1 MARDGRSRAPASCS
15 AADQSVPVSFL
26 TAEQE
31 RRYGRYA
38 GEPSTDQLARH
49 FHLDDA
55 DRELATAKRWD
66 HMRLGFAVQLGTVRF
81 LGTFLDDP
89 VDVPAGVAGEL
100 ARQLGIT
107 DLGCLALYRE
117 GRARWQH
124 AREIRAGF
132 GYREFTDPF
141 VHFRLTRWLYA
152 LCWTGTDRPSVLFD
166 RATVWLVTEKVL
178 LPGASALERLVARI
192 RARAAR
198 RLWRTLAR
206 DVTREQRTKL
216 DALLIAGEGGR
227 PSPLDRL
234 RDGPYLRSGA
244 ELSRAVG
251 RLDEV
256 RMLTLGLP
264 TIDHVPPGR
273 VTALARFA
281 TVAKAQAVAR
291 MPLERRT
298 ATLLAFVRTLEA
310 TAQDDVLDLF
320 DIVVTALFTDAAKI
334 GKKARLRTLRDLD
347 AAALQLRQAGGV
359 LMDAAVED
367 GAVRGAAFA
376 IVPREMLAAALEQID
391 AIVRPPGDL
400 YFIELRAQ
408 TGKLRFLPAMLRSV
422 SLGAT
427 PAGQPTLDAV
437 RHLRSTDGRG
447 PAPSAPLGFVPSG
460 WKRQVKAADG
470 GVDSV
475 GYRLCL
481 LDAMR
486 AGIRRRDLFASPSLR
501 FADPRIGLLAGSAW
515 EAARPSICRTLGLST
530 DGPAEVARLADRLDA
545 AYQDTAVNLHK
556 NSAVQV
562 DGGELVLSALDK
574 LEEPPSLIALKAAV
588 AARMPLVDLPE
599 LLLEMHAR
607 TGFADGFTHASEGG
621 ARAGGVATSLC
632 AVLLAEA
639 CNTGFEPLIRR
650 DNAALRRSRLSWV
663 RQNYIRAETLTRT
676 NAILVA
682 AQNRIPLARAWGGG
696 DVASADGL
704 RFVVPVRTIHSGPNP
719 RYYGQERG
727 VTFYNLV
734 SDQFT
739 GLNGITVPGTL
750 RDSLTLLSV
759 VLEQQTE
766 LQPTEIMS
774 DTGAYTDTIFGIF
787 HLLGYQ
793 FSPRLADIGGTR
805 FWRVDGKA
813 DYGALDEL
821 ASQRINVKLIVQH
834 WEDLLRLAGS
844 LKLGT
849 VQAAGLIRTLQTKDR
864 PTKLARALEELGR
877 LIKTLYLLRF
887 IDDEAYR
894 RRILVQL
901 NRGEGRHQLARVVF
915 HGKRGEL
922 RQRYREGQE
931 DQLGSL
937 GLVVNVIVL
946 WNTIYMDAALNQLS
960 AEGFDVRP
968 EDVARLSPL
977 GFDHI
982 NMLGRYAFILPDQIA
997 RGELRPLRDP
1007 RNIEDFG

>member
-1 MARDGRSRAPASCS
+1 M
-15 AADQSVPVSFL
+15 PVSFL
-26 TAEQE
+26 TAAQQ
-31 RRYGRYA
+31 RQYGRYV
-38 GEPSTDQLARH
+38 GEPTPDQLARH

-55 DRELATAKRWD
+55 DRELATSKRWD
-66 HMRLGFAVQLGTVRF
+66 HMQLGFAVQLGTVRF

-89 VDVPAGVAGEL
+89 AAVPASVAAEL
-100 ARQLGIT
+100 ARQLAIA
-107 DLGCLALYRE
+107 DPGCLTRYQASRV
-117 GRARWQH
+117 RWLH
-124 AREIRAGF
+124 AAEIRRRH

-141 VHFRLTRWLYA
+141 AHFRLARWLYA

-166 RATVWLVTEKVL
+166 RATAWLVTEKVL

-206 DVTREQRTKL
+206 DVTREQRAQL
-216 DALLIAGEGGR
+216 DALLLAGEDGR

-244 ELSRAVG
+244 ELSRAVA

-256 RMLTLGLP
+256 RRLTLGLP
-264 TIDHVPPGR
+264 GTAHVPPGR
-273 VTALARFA
+273 VAALARFA

-291 MPLERRT
+291 LPKERRA
-298 ATLLAFVRTLEA
+298 ATLLAFVRMLEA
-310 TAQDDVLDLF
+310 SAQDDVLDLF
-320 DIVVTALFTDAAKI
+320 DIVVTTLFAEAAKV
-334 GKKARLRTLRDLD
+334 GKRTRLRTIRDLD
-347 AAALQLRQAGGV
+347 AAALQLRRAGSV
-359 LMDAAVED
+359 LMDDTVKD
-367 GAVRGAAFA
+367 RAVREAAFA
-376 IVPREMLAAALEQID
+376 VVPRAAFAAALEQID

-400 YFIELRAQ
+400 YFTELRAQ
-408 TGKLRFLPAMLRSV
+408 QGKLRFLPALLRSV
-422 SLGAT
+422 YLDAT
-427 PAGQPTLDAV
+427 LAGRPILDAV
-437 RHLRSTDGRG
+437 RHLRDTDGRG
-447 PAPSAPLGFVPSG
+447 PAPSAPLGFVPNG
-460 WKRQVKAADG
+460 WKRQVKAWDG
-470 GVDSV
+470 GVDSL

-481 LDAMR
+481 LDSMR
-486 AGIRRRDLFASPSLR
+486 IGIRRRDLFANPSFR
-501 FADPRIGLLAGSAW
+501 YADPRLGLLAGPAW
-515 EAARPSICRTLGLST
+515 ESARPAICRTLGLSA
-530 DGPAEVARLADRLDA
+530 DAPSEVARLAGRLDA
-545 AYQDTAVNLHK
+545 AYRDTAANLPA
-556 NSAVQV
+556 NVSVQV
-562 DGGELVLSALDK
+562 DGGDLVLSALDK
-574 LEEPPSLIALKAAV
+574 LEEPASLVALKAAV
-588 AARMPLVDLPE
+588 AARLPRVDLPE
-599 LLLEMHAR
+599 LLLEMHTR
-607 TGFADGFTHASEGG
+607 TGFASGFTHASEGS
-621 ARAGGVATSLC
+621 ARAGDMATSIC

-650 DNAALRRSRLSWV
+650 DTPALGRSRLGWV
-663 RQNYIRAETLTRT
+663 RQNYIRAGTLTRA
-676 NAILVA
+676 NAALVA
-682 AQNRIPLARAWGGG
+682 AQNRIPLAHAWGGG

-750 RDSLTLLSV
+750 RDSLTLLSL
-759 VLEQQTE
+759 VLEQQTD

-787 HLLGYQ
+787 HLLGFQ
-793 FSPRLADIGGTR
+793 FSPRLADIGGAR

-813 DYGALDEL
+813 DYGALDGL
-821 ASQRINVKLIVQH
+821 AAQRVNVALIIQH

-864 PTKLARALEELGR
+864 PTRLARALEELGR

-887 IDDEAYR
+887 INDAAYR

-901 NRGEGRHQLARVVF
+901 NRGEGRHQLARIVF

-931 DQLGSL
+931 DQLGAL
-937 GLVVNVIVL
+937 GLVVNVVVL
-946 WNTIYMDAALNQLS
+946 WNTIYMDAALDQLR

-982 NMLGRYAFILPDQIA
+982 NMLGRYAFILPDGVA

-1007 RNIEDFG
+1007 QNTDDDP

>member
-1 MARDGRSRAPASCS
+1 MPACVVG
-15 AADQSVPVSFL
+15 D
-26 TAEQE
+26 
-31 RRYGRYA
+31 
-38 GEPSTDQLARH
+38 
-49 FHLDDA
+49 
-55 DRELATAKRWD
+55 
-66 HMRLGFAVQLGTVRF
+66 
-81 LGTFLDDP
+81 
-89 VDVPAGVAGEL
+89 L
-100 ARQLGIT
+100 ARQLGIA
-107 DLGCLALYRE
+107 DPGCLDRYPTAR
-117 GRARWQH
+117 GRWLHTA
-124 AREIRAGF
+124 EIRERH
-132 GYREFTDPF
+132 GYREFTDPAAR
-141 VHFRLTRWLYA
+141 FRLARWLYA

-166 RATVWLVTEKVL
+166 RATAWLVANKVL
-178 LPGASALERLVARI
+178 LPGASALERLVARV

-198 RLWRTLAR
+198 RLWRALACG
-206 DVTREQRTKL
+206 VTREQRDQLDKL
-216 DALLIAGEGGR
+216 LVADERGR

-244 ELSRAVG
+244 ELSRTVA

-256 RMLTLGLP
+256 RLLALDLP
-264 TIDHVPPGR
+264 GTAHVPPGR
-273 VTALARFA
+273 VAALARFA

-291 MPLERRT
+291 LPKERRT

-310 TAQDDVLDLF
+310 SAQDDVLDLF
-320 DIVVTALFTDAAKI
+320 DVVVTKLFADATAA
-334 GKKARLRTLRDLD
+334 GKRARLRTIRDLD
-347 AAALQLRQAGGV
+347 AAALQLRRAGGV
-359 LMDAAVED
+359 LMDDAVED
-367 GAVRGAAFA
+367 EAVRQAAFA
-376 IVPREMLAAALEQID
+376 IVPREAFAAALGKID
-391 AIVRPPGDL
+391 ALVRPPGDL
-400 YFIELRAQ
+400 YFTELRAQ
-408 TGKLRFLPAMLRSV
+408 PGKLRFLPALLRSV
-422 SLGAT
+422 AFGAA
-427 PAGQPTLDAV
+427 PAGQPVLDAV
-437 RHLRSTDGRG
+437 HHLKITEGRG
-447 PAPSAPLGFVPSG
+447 STASAPLGFVPAG
-460 WKRQVKAADG
+460 WKRQVRAADG
-470 GVDSV
+470 GVDRL

-481 LDAMR
+481 LEVMR
-486 AGIRRRDLFASPSLR
+486 TAIRRRDLFAAPSIR
-501 FADPRIGLLAGSAW
+501 YADPRLGLLTGPAW
-515 EAARPSICRTLGLST
+515 EAARPAICRTLGLST
-530 DGPAEVARLADRLDA
+530 DAGVEAAHLGERLDTAYRATA
-545 AYQDTAVNLHK
+545 ANLPE
-556 NSAVQV
+556 NASVQV
-562 DGGELVLSALDK
+562 DGGELILSALDK

-588 AARMPLVDLPE
+588 AARMPRVDLPE
-599 LLLEMHAR
+599 LLLEMYAR

-621 ARAGGVATSLC
+621 ARAGDVATSLC

-650 DNAALRRSRLSWV
+650 DTSALRRSRLSWV
-663 RQNYIRAETLTRT
+663 RQNYVRAETLTRA
-676 NAILVA
+676 NAALVA
-682 AQNRIPLARAWGGG
+682 AQNRIPLAHAWGGG

-719 RYYGQERG
+719 KYYGQERG

-739 GLNGITVPGTL
+739 GLNGIAVPGTL
-750 RDSLTLLSV
+750 RDGLVLLSV

-805 FWRVDGKA
+805 FWRADPKI
-813 DYGALDEL
+813 DYGALDKL
-821 ASQRINVKLIVQH
+821 AAQRINMKLIAQH

-877 LIKTLYLLRF
+877 LVKTLYLLRF
-887 IDDEAYR
+887 IDDESYR
-894 RRILVQL
+894 RRILIQL

-931 DQLGSL
+931 DQLGAL

-946 WNTIYMDAALNQLS
+946 WNTLYMDAALHQLR
-960 AEGFDVRP
+960 AEGYDVRD

-977 GFDHI
+977 GYEHI
-982 NMLGRYAFILPDQIA
+982 NMLGRYAFILPDTVA

-1007 RNIEDFG
+1007 AAHDDEG

>member
-1 MARDGRSRAPASCS
+1 M
-15 AADQSVPVSFL
+15 PVSFL

-38 GEPSTDQLARH
+38 GEPTPDQLARH

-55 DRELATAKRWD
+55 DRELAASKRWD

-89 VDVPAGVAGEL
+89 AAVPAGVAADL
-100 ARQLGIT
+100 ARQLAIA
-107 DLGCLALYRE
+107 DPGCLAQYDA
-117 GRARWQH
+117 GRVRWLH
-124 AREIRAGF
+124 AAEIRQRH
-132 GYREFTDPF
+132 GYREFTDPLMR
-141 VHFRLTRWLYA
+141 FRLARWLYA

-166 RATVWLVTEKVL
+166 RATAWLVTEKVL
-178 LPGASALERLVARI
+178 LPGATALERLVSRI

-206 DVTREQRTKL
+206 NVTREQRAQL
-216 DALLIAGEGGR
+216 DALLLAGEGGR

-244 ELSRAVG
+244 ELSRAVA

-256 RMLTLGLP
+256 RALALGLP
-264 TIDHVPPGR
+264 GTLHVPPGR
-273 VTALARFA
+273 VAALARFA

-291 MPLERRT
+291 LPKERRA

-310 TAQDDVLDLF
+310 SAQDDVLDLF
-320 DIVVTALFTDAAKI
+320 DIVVTALFADAAKV
-334 GKKARLRTLRDLD
+334 GKRARLRTIRDLD
-347 AAALQLRQAGGV
+347 AAALQLRQAGAV
-359 LMDAAVED
+359 LMDDTVEDAAV
-367 GAVRGAAFA
+367 RKTAFA
-376 IVPREMLAAALEQID
+376 IVSRDAYAAALEQID

-400 YFIELRAQ
+400 YFTELRAQ
-408 TGKLRFLPAMLRSV
+408 AGKLRFLPALLRSV
-422 SLGAT
+422 SFGAT
-427 PAGQPTLDAV
+427 PAGQRTLDAV
-437 RHLRSTDGRG
+437 RHLRGTDGRG
-447 PAPSAPLGFVPSG
+447 PAPSAPLGFVPNG
-460 WKRQVKAADG
+460 WRRQVKARDG
-470 GVDSV
+470 SVDSV

-486 AGIRRRDLFASPSLR
+486 FGIRRRDLFVSPSLR
-501 FADPRIGLLAGSAW
+501 YADPRLGLLAGPAW
-515 EAARPSICRTLGLST
+515 EAARPAICRTLGLST
-530 DGPAEVARLADRLDA
+530 DAPAEVARLAKRLDA
-545 AYQDTAVNLHK
+545 AYRDTAANLPG
-556 NSAVQV
+556 NASVQM
-562 DGGELVLSALDK
+562 DGGDLVLSALDK
-574 LEEPPSLIALKAAV
+574 LEEPASLIALKAAV
-588 AARMPLVDLPE
+588 AARLPRVDLPE

-621 ARAGGVATSLC
+621 ARAGGVTTSIC

-639 CNTGFEPLIRR
+639 CNTGFEPLIRG
-650 DNAALRRSRLSWV
+650 DTPALGRSRLSWV
-663 RQNYIRAETLTRT
+663 RQNYVRAETLTRA
-676 NAILVA
+676 NAALVA
-682 AQNRIPLARAWGGG
+682 AQNRISLARAWGGG

-719 RYYGQERG
+719 RYFGQERG

-750 RDSLTLLSV
+750 RDSLTLLSL

-766 LQPTEIMS
+766 LQPVEIMS

-787 HLLGYQ
+787 HLLGFQ

-805 FWRVDGKA
+805 FWRVDGRA
-813 DYGALDEL
+813 DYGALDGL
-821 ASQRINVKLIVQH
+821 AAQRVNTALIIQH

-901 NRGEGRHQLARVVF
+901 NRGEGRHQLARTVF

-931 DQLGSL
+931 DQLGAL

-946 WNTIYMDAALNQLS
+946 WNTIYMDAALDQLR

-968 EDVARLSPL
+968 TDVGRLSPL

-982 NMLGRYAFILPDQIA
+982 NMLGRYAFILPDGIA

-1007 RNIEDFG
+1007 ATASHDEG

>member
-1 MARDGRSRAPASCS
+1 M
-15 AADQSVPVSFL
+15 PVSFL
-26 TAEQE
+26 NAEQE

-38 GEPSTDQLARH
+38 GEPTPDQLARH

-55 DRELATAKRWD
+55 DRDLAVSKRWD

-89 VDVPAGVAGEL
+89 VDVPAGVACDL
-100 ARQLGIT
+100 ARQLDIA
-107 DLGCLALYRE
+107 DPGCLTLYRE
-117 GRARWQH
+117 GRVRWQH
-124 AREIRAGF
+124 AREIRASF
-132 GYREFTDPF
+132 GYREFTDPI
-141 VHFRLTRWLYA
+141 VRFRLARWLYA

-166 RATVWLVTEKVL
+166 RATAWLVTHKVL
-178 LPGASALERLVARI
+178 LPGATALERLVARI
-192 RARAAR
+192 RGRAAR
-198 RLWRTLAR
+198 RLWRSLSQG
-206 DVTREQRTKL
+206 VTHEQRSRL
-216 DALLIAGEGGR
+216 DALLLAGEGGR

-244 ELSRAVG
+244 ELSRAVE

-256 RMLTLGLP
+256 RLLVLGLP
-264 TIDHVPPGR
+264 TVAHVPPGR

-291 MPLERRT
+291 MPRERRT

-310 TAQDDVLDLF
+310 TAQDDVLDLL
-320 DIVVTALFTDAAKI
+320 DIVVTKVFTDAAKV
-334 GKKARLRTLRDLD
+334 GKRTRLRTIRDLD
-347 AAALQLRQAGGV
+347 AAALKLRQAGAV
-359 LMDAAVED
+359 LTDDNVEDAAV
-367 GAVRGAAFA
+367 RQAAFA
-376 IVPREMLAAALEQID
+376 IVSRDVFATALEQID
-391 AIVRPPGDL
+391 ALVRPPGDL
-400 YFIELRAQ
+400 YFTELRAQ
-408 TGKLRFLPAMLRSV
+408 AGKLRFVPALLRSV
-422 SLGAT
+422 HFGAA
-427 PAGQPTLDAV
+427 PAGQPVLDAV
-437 RHLRSTDGRG
+437 RHLKSADGRG
-447 PAPSAPLGFVPSG
+447 PSPSAPLGFVPSG
-460 WKRQVKAADG
+460 WRRQVKARDG
-470 GVDSV
+470 SIDKVA
-475 GYRLCL
+475 YRLCL
-481 LDAMR
+481 ME
-486 AGIRRRDLFASPSLR
+486 GIRNAVRRRDLFAFPSVR
-501 FADPRIGLLAGSAW
+501 YADPRLGLLSGSAW
-515 EAARPSICRTLGLST
+515 ESARPAICRTLGLST
-530 DGPAEVARLADRLDA
+530 DAPAEVAGLAGRLDA
-545 AYQDTAVNLHK
+545 AYRDTAANLPG
-556 NSAVQV
+556 NASVQV
-562 DGGELVLSALDK
+562 DAGDLVLSALDK
-574 LEEPPSLIALKAAV
+574 LEEPASLVALKTAV
-588 AARMPLVDLPE
+588 AARLPRVDLPE

-621 ARAGGVATSLC
+621 ARVGGVATSIC

-639 CNTGFEPLIRR
+639 CNTGFEPLIRG
-650 DNAALRRSRLSWV
+650 DIPALGRSRLSWV
-663 RQNYIRAETLTRT
+663 RQNYIRAETLTRA
-676 NAILVA
+676 NAALVA
-682 AQNRIPLARAWGGG
+682 AQNRILLARAWGGG

-704 RFVVPVRTIHSGPNP
+704 RFVVPVRTVHSGPNP

-813 DYGALDEL
+813 DYGALDGL
-821 ASQRINVKLIVQH
+821 AAQRINVALIIQH

-887 IDDEAYR
+887 IDDAAYR

-901 NRGEGRHQLARVVF
+901 IRGEGRHQLARVVF

-931 DQLGSL
+931 DQLGAL

-946 WNTIYMDAALNQLS
+946 WNTIYMDAALNHLR

-982 NMLGRYAFILPDQIA
+982 NMLGRYAFILPDGIA

-1007 RNIEDFG
+1007 RHTDDEG

>member
-1 MARDGRSRAPASCS
+1 M
-15 AADQSVPVSFL
+15 PVSFL

-38 GEPSTDQLARH
+38 GEPNADQLARH

-55 DRELATAKRWD
+55 DRELAGTKRWD

-81 LGTFLDDP
+81 LGAFLDEP
-89 VDVPAGVAGEL
+89 ADVPSGVAEHL
-100 ARQLGIT
+100 AQQLGLP
-107 DLGCLALYRE
+107 DAGCLTQYATAR
-117 GRARWQH
+117 GRWLHSA
-124 AREIRAGF
+124 EIKERH
-132 GYREFTDPF
+132 GYREFTDP
-141 VHFRLTRWLYA
+141 VARFRLTRWLYA

-166 RATVWLVTEKVL
+166 RATAWLVTEKVL

-192 RARAAR
+192 RTRAAR

-206 DVTREQRTKL
+206 NLTHEQRLRL
-216 DALLIAGEGGR
+216 DALLIAGDGGR

-244 ELSRAVG
+244 ELSRAIG

-256 RMLTLGLP
+256 RLLTLGLP

-273 VTALARFA
+273 VMALARFA

-291 MPLERRT
+291 MPLERRM

-320 DIVVTALFTDAAKI
+320 DVVVTTLFNDAAKI
-334 GKKARLRTLRDLD
+334 GKKARLRTIRDLD
-347 AAALQLRQAGGV
+347 AAALQLRRVGGV
-359 LMDAAVED
+359 LINETVKDD
-367 GAVRGAAFA
+367 AVREAAFA
-376 IVPREMLAAALEQID
+376 MVPRATLVAALAQID

-400 YFIELRAQ
+400 YFSELRAQ

-422 SLGAT
+422 ALGST
-427 PAGQPTLDAV
+427 PAGQPALDAV

-447 PAPSAPLGFVPSG
+447 PAPSAPLSFVPSG

-470 GVDSV
+470 GVDSL

-486 AGIRRRDLFASPSLR
+486 NGIRRRDLFASPSLR
-501 FADPRIGLLAGSAW
+501 YADPRIGLLAGPAW
-515 EAARPSICRTLGLST
+515 DAARPSICRTLGLST
-530 DGPAEVARLADRLDA
+530 DAPAEIARLAERLDTSYRCTA
-545 AYQDTAVNLHK
+545 ANLPE
-556 NSAVQV
+556 NAAVQV
-562 DGGELVLSALDK
+562 DGDSLVLSALDK
-574 LEEPPSLIALKAAV
+574 LEEPPSLIALKAEV
-588 AARMPLVDLPE
+588 AARLPRVDLPE

-607 TGFADGFTHASEGG
+607 TGFASGFTHASEGG
-621 ARAGGVATSLC
+621 ARAGDVATSLC

-650 DNAALRRSRLSWV
+650 DNPALRRSRLSWV
-663 RQNYIRAETLTRT
+663 RQNYIRAETLTRS

-682 AQNRIPLARAWGGG
+682 AQNRIPLAGAWGGG

-750 RDSLTLLSV
+750 RDSLSLLSV

-813 DYGALDEL
+813 DYGALDDL
-821 ASQRINVKLIVQH
+821 AAQRINVALIVQH

-877 LIKTLYLLRF
+877 LIKTIYLLRF
-887 IDDEAYR
+887 IDDESYR

-901 NRGEGRHQLARVVF
+901 NRGEGRHQLARIVF

-931 DQLGSL
+931 DQLGAL

-946 WNTIYMDAALNQLS
+946 WNTIYMDAALDKLR
-960 AEGFDVRP
+960 AEGFDVRA

-982 NMLGRYAFILPDQIA
+982 NMLGRYAFILPDLVA
-997 RGELRPLRDP
+997 RGELRPLRNPAIVDD
-1007 RNIEDFG
+1007 ES

>member
-1 MARDGRSRAPASCS
+1 MVRGGQSPAPASCS
-15 AADQSVPVSFL
+15 AADHPVPVSFL

-89 VDVPAGVAGEL
+89 ADVPAGVAGDV
-100 ARQLGIT
+100 ARQLGIA
-107 DLGCLALYRE
+107 DPGCLALYRE

-132 GYREFTDPF
+132 GYREFTDP
-141 VHFRLTRWLYA
+141 VVRFRLARWLYA

-166 RATVWLVTEKVL
+166 RATVWLVTGKVL

-206 DVTREQRTKL
+206 DITSEQRAQL
-216 DALLIAGEGGR
+216 DALLVAGEGGR
-227 PSPLDRL
+227 PSLLDRL
-234 RDGPYLRSGA
+234 RDGPYRRSGA

-256 RMLTLGLP
+256 RGLALGLL

-273 VTALARFA
+273 VAALARFA
-281 TVAKAQAVAR
+281 TVARAQAVAR

-310 TAQDDVLDLF
+310 SAQDGVLDLF
-320 DIVVTALFTDAAKI
+320 DIVVSTLFTDAAKV
-334 GKKARLRTLRDLD
+334 GKKARLRTIRDLD
-347 AAALQLRQAGGV
+347 AAALQLRRVGGV
-359 LMDAAVED
+359 LMDDAVGD
-367 GAVRGAAFA
+367 GAVREAAFA
-376 IVPREMLAAALEQID
+376 LVPRTILAAALEQID
-391 AIVRPPGDL
+391 VIVRPPGDL
-400 YFIELRAQ
+400 YFTELRAQ

-422 SLGAT
+422 ALGAT

-460 WKRQVKAADG
+460 WKRQVKAPDG
-470 GVDSV
+470 GVDSL

-481 LDAMR
+481 LDSMR
-486 AGIRRRDLFASPSLR
+486 TGIRRRDLFASPSLR
-501 FADPRIGLLAGSAW
+501 YADPRIGLLAGTAW
-515 EAARPSICRTLGLST
+515 EAARPAICRTLGLST
-530 DGPAEVARLADRLDA
+530 AAPAEVARLAGRLDA
-545 AYQDTAVNLHK
+545 AYRDTAVNLPD
-556 NSAVQV
+556 NAAVQV
-562 DGGELVLSALDK
+562 DGDELILSALDK
-574 LEEPPSLIALKAAV
+574 LEEPASLLALKAAV
-588 AARMPLVDLPE
+588 AARLPRVDLPE

-621 ARAGGVATSLC
+621 ARAGGIATSLC

-639 CNTGFEPLIRR
+639 CHTGFEPLIRR
-650 DNAALRRSRLSWV
+650 DNPALRRSRLSWV
-663 RQNYIRAETLTRT
+663 RQNYIRAETLTRA
-676 NAILVA
+676 NAALVA
-682 AQNRIPLARAWGGG
+682 SQNRIPLARAWGGG

-759 VLEQQTE
+759 VLEQQTK
-766 LQPTEIMS
+766 LQPTEIMT

-793 FSPRLADIGGTR
+793 FSPRLADIGG

-813 DYGALDEL
+813 DYGALNEL
-821 ASQRINVKLIVQH
+821 APQRINTALIVQH

-849 VQAAGLIRTLQTKDR
+849 MQAAGLIRTLQTKDR

-901 NRGEGRHQLARVVF
+901 NRGEGRHQLARIVF

-931 DQLGSL
+931 DQLGAL

-946 WNTIYMDAALNQLS
+946 WNTVYMDAALNQLR
-960 AEGFDVRP
+960 AESFDVRD

-977 GFDHI
+977 SFDHV

-1007 RNIEDFG
+1007 QNPDDDG

>member
-1 MARDGRSRAPASCS
+1 M
-15 AADQSVPVSFL
+15 PVSFL
-26 TAEQE
+26 TAEQVG
-31 RRYGRYA
+31 RYGRYA
-38 GEPSTDQLARH
+38 GEPTPDQLARH

-55 DRELATAKRWD
+55 DRELAASKRWD

-89 VDVPAGVAGEL
+89 SAVPAGVAVDL
-100 ARQLGIT
+100 ARQLTIT
-107 DLGCLALYRE
+107 DPGCLTRYQA
-117 GRARWQH
+117 GRVRWLH
-124 AREIRAGF
+124 AAEIRRRH

-141 VHFRLTRWLYA
+141 VRFRLARWLYA

-166 RATVWLVTEKVL
+166 RATVWLVTEKIL

-192 RARAAR
+192 RARAAS
-198 RLWRTLAR
+198 RLWRILAR
-206 DVTREQRTKL
+206 DVTREQRAQL
-216 DALLIAGEGGR
+216 DALLVPGGGAR
-227 PSPLDRL
+227 PSPLDRW
-234 RDGPYLRSGA
+234 RNGPYLRSSA
-244 ELSRAVG
+244 ELSRAVV

-256 RMLTLGLP
+256 RLLTAGLP
-264 TIDHVPPGR
+264 AIDHMPPGR
-273 VTALARFA
+273 VAALARFA

-320 DIVVTALFTDAAKI
+320 DIVVTALFTDAAKV

-347 AAALQLRQAGGV
+347 AAALQLRRAGGV
-359 LMDAAVED
+359 LMDDAVGD
-367 GAVRGAAFA
+367 DAVRGAAFA

-391 AIVRPPGDL
+391 AIIRPPGDL
-400 YFIELRAQ
+400 YFTELRAQ

-422 SLGAT
+422 ALGAT
-427 PAGQPTLDAV
+427 PAGQPALDAV
-437 RHLRSTDGRG
+437 RHLRSTDGRS
-447 PAPSAPLGFVPSG
+447 PASSAPLGFVPSG
-460 WKRQVKAADG
+460 WKRQVRAPDG
-470 GVDSV
+470 RVDSL

-486 AGIRRRDLFASPSLR
+486 TGIRRRDLFASPSLR
-501 FADPRIGLLAGSAW
+501 YADPRIGLLSGPAW

-530 DGPAEVARLADRLDA
+530 DAPAETAQLAERLDA
-545 AYQDTAVNLHK
+545 TYRATAANLPKNPAVHVNG
-556 NSAVQV
+556 A
-562 DGGELVLSALDK
+562 ELVLSALDK
-574 LEEPPSLIALKAAV
+574 LEEPPSLVALKAAV
-588 AARMPLVDLPE
+588 AARLPRVDLPE

-607 TGFADGFTHASEGG
+607 TGFAGGFTHASEGG
-621 ARAGGVATSLC
+621 ARAGDVATSIC

-650 DNAALRRSRLSWV
+650 DNPALRRSRLSWV
-663 RQNYIRAETLTRT
+663 RQNYIRAETLTRS
-676 NAILVA
+676 NATLVA

-821 ASQRINVKLIVQH
+821 AAQRINTALIIQH

-849 VQAAGLIRTLQTKDR
+849 VQAIGLIRTLQTKDR

-901 NRGEGRHQLARVVF
+901 NRGEGRHQLARIVF

-931 DQLGSL
+931 DQLGAL

-946 WNTIYMDAALNQLS
+946 WNTIYMDAALNQLRAAS
-960 AEGFDVRP
+960 FDVRD
-968 EDVARLSPL
+968 EDLARLSPL

-982 NMLGRYAFILPDQIA
+982 NMLGRYAFILPDPIA

-1007 RNIEDFG
+1007 QNTDDES

>member
-1 MARDGRSRAPASCS
+1 M
-15 AADQSVPVSFL
+15 PVSFL
-26 TAEQE
+26 TSAQE

-38 GEPSTDQLARH
+38 GEPSPDQLARH

-55 DRELATAKRWD
+55 DRELAAAKRWD

-89 VDVPAGVAGEL
+89 VDVPAGVAKDM
-100 ARQLGIT
+100 ARQLGIA
-107 DLGCLALYRE
+107 DPACLAQYRE
-117 GRARWQH
+117 GGVRWQH

-132 GYREFTDPF
+132 GYREFTDPH
-141 VHFRLTRWLYA
+141 VRFRLTRWLYA

-178 LPGASALERLVARI
+178 LPGASALERLIARI
-192 RARAAR
+192 RTRAAR
-198 RLWRTLAR
+198 RLWRALAR
-206 DVTREQRTKL
+206 DVTREQRGRL
-216 DALLIAGEGGR
+216 DALLVAGDGGR

-256 RMLTLGLP
+256 RVLTLGMP
-264 TIDHVPPGR
+264 TIQHVPPGR

-291 MPLERRT
+291 MPQERRT

-310 TAQDDVLDLF
+310 SAQDDVLDLF
-320 DIVVTALFTDAAKI
+320 DIVVTTLFNDAVKV
-334 GKKARLRTLRDLD
+334 GKKARLRTIRDLD
-347 AAALQLRQAGGV
+347 AAALQLRRAGGV
-359 LMDAAVED
+359 LIDETVKD
-367 GAVRGAAFA
+367 NAVRKAAFA
-376 IVPREMLAAALEQID
+376 IVPRATLAAALEKID
-391 AIVRPPGDL
+391 AIVRPSGDL
-400 YFIELRAQ
+400 YFAELRTQ

-422 SLGAT
+422 AFGAT
-427 PAGQPTLDAV
+427 PAGQPALDAV
-437 RHLRSTDGRG
+437 LHLRSTDGRG
-447 PAPSAPLGFVPSG
+447 PAPSAPLDFVPSG
-460 WKRQVKAADG
+460 WKRQVKATDG
-470 GVDSV
+470 GVDSL

-486 AGIRRRDLFASPSLR
+486 TGIRRRDLFASPSLR
-501 FADPRIGLLAGSAW
+501 YADPRIGLLDGSAW

-530 DGPAEVARLADRLDA
+530 DAPTEVSRLAERLDA
-545 AYQDTAVNLHK
+545 AYRDTAANLPK
-556 NSAVQV
+556 NAAVQM
-562 DGGELVLSALDK
+562 DGAELVLSALDK
-574 LEEPPSLIALKAAV
+574 LDEPPSLIALKAAV
-588 AARMPLVDLPE
+588 AARLPRVDLPE

-607 TGFADGFTHASEGG
+607 TGFAGGFTHASEGG
-621 ARAGGVATSLC
+621 ARAGDVATSIC

-650 DNAALRRSRLSWV
+650 DNPALRRSRLSWV
-663 RQNYIRAETLTRT
+663 RQNYIRAETLTRS
-676 NAILVA
+676 NATLVA
-682 AQNRIPLARAWGGG
+682 AQNRILLARAWGGG
-696 DVASADGL
+696 DVASADGI

-719 RYYGQERG
+719 RYFGQERG

-813 DYGALDEL
+813 DYGALDKL
-821 ASQRINVKLIVQH
+821 AGQRINVAIIIQH

-901 NRGEGRHQLARVVF
+901 NRGEGRHQLARIVF

-931 DQLGSL
+931 DQLGAL

-946 WNTIYMDAALNQLS
+946 WNTIYMDAALKQLR
-960 AEGFDVRP
+960 AEGFDVRA
-968 EDVARLSPL
+968 EDEARLSPL

-982 NMLGRYAFILPDQIA
+982 NMLGRYAFILPDQLA

-1007 RNIEDFG
+1007 RNTDDEG

>member
-1 MARDGRSRAPASCS
+1 M
-15 AADQSVPVSFL
+15 PVSFL

-38 GEPSTDQLARH
+38 GEPTPDQLARH

-55 DRELATAKRWD
+55 DRELAASKRWD

-89 VDVPAGVAGEL
+89 AAVPAGVAVDL
-100 ARQLGIT
+100 ARQLSIA
-107 DLGCLALYRE
+107 DPGCLAQYDA
-117 GRARWQH
+117 GRVRWLH
-124 AREIRAGF
+124 AAEIRERH
-132 GYREFTDPF
+132 GYREFTDPIIR
-141 VHFRLTRWLYA
+141 FRLARWLYA

-166 RATVWLVTEKVL
+166 RATAWLVTEKVL
-178 LPGASALERLVARI
+178 LPGASALERLISRI

-206 DVTREQRTKL
+206 DMTREQREQL
-216 DALLIAGEGGR
+216 DALLVASEAGR

-244 ELSRAVG
+244 ELSRAVS

-256 RMLTLGLP
+256 RTLVVGLP
-264 TIDHVPPGR
+264 TTAHVPPGR
-273 VTALARFA
+273 VMALARFA
-281 TVAKAQAVAR
+281 MVAKAQAVAR
-291 MPLERRT
+291 LPKDRRA

-310 TAQDDVLDLF
+310 SAQDDVLDLF
-320 DIVVTALFTDAAKI
+320 DIVVTTLFTDAAKV
-334 GKKARLRTLRDLD
+334 GKRARLRTIRDLD

-359 LMDAAVED
+359 LMDDTVED
-367 GAVRGAAFA
+367 GAVRQAAFA
-376 IVPREMLAAALEQID
+376 VVPRAMLAAALEQID
-391 AIVRPPGDL
+391 IIVRPPGDL
-400 YFIELRAQ
+400 YFTELRAQ
-408 TGKLRFLPAMLRSV
+408 QGKLRFLPALLRS
-422 SLGAT
+422 LAFGAT
-427 PAGQPTLDAV
+427 PAGQPTLDAM

-460 WKRQVKAADG
+460 WKQQVKAPDG
-470 GVDSV
+470 GVDSL

-481 LDAMR
+481 LDSMR
-486 AGIRRRDLFASPSLR
+486 VGIRRRDLFASPSLR
-501 FADPRIGLLAGSAW
+501 YADPRLGLLAGPAW
-515 EAARPSICRTLGLST
+515 EAARPAVCRTLGLST
-530 DGPAEVARLADRLDA
+530 NGPAETTRLAGRLDA
-545 AYQDTAVNLHK
+545 AYRDTAANLPE
-556 NSAVQV
+556 NAAVQV
-562 DGGELVLSALDK
+562 EGGELVLSALDK
-574 LEEPPSLIALKAAV
+574 LKEPASLVALKAAV
-588 AARMPLVDLPE
+588 AVRLPRVDLPE

-607 TGFADGFTHASEGG
+607 TGFAAKFTHASEGG
-621 ARAGGVATSLC
+621 ARAGDVATSIC

-650 DNAALRRSRLSWV
+650 DTPALRRSRLSWV
-663 RQNYIRAETLTRT
+663 RQNYIRAETLTRA
-676 NAILVA
+676 NAALVA
-682 AQNRIPLARAWGGG
+682 AQNRIPLAHAWGGG

-719 RYYGQERG
+719 RYYGHERG

-813 DYGALDEL
+813 DYGALDAL
-821 ASQRINVKLIVQH
+821 AAQRINIALIIQH

-901 NRGEGRHQLARVVF
+901 NRGEGRHQLARIVF

-931 DQLGSL
+931 DQLGAL

-946 WNTIYMDAALNQLS
+946 WNTIYMDAALNQLR
-960 AEGFDVRP
+960 AESFDVRD

-977 GFDHI
+977 GFEHI

-997 RGELRPLRDP
+997 RGELRPLRNPQNVDD
-1007 RNIEDFG
+1007 EG

>member
-1 MARDGRSRAPASCS
+1 M
-15 AADQSVPVSFL
+15 PVSFL

-66 HMRLGFAVQLGTVRF
+66 YMRLGFAVQLGTVRF

-89 VDVPAGVAGEL
+89 VDVPAGVASDL
-100 ARQLGIT
+100 ARQLGIP

-206 DVTREQRTKL
+206 DVTHEQRAKL
-216 DALLIAGEGGR
+216 GALLIAGEGGR

-244 ELSRAVG
+244 ELSRAVS

-256 RMLTLGLP
+256 RVLTLGVP
-264 TIDHVPPGR
+264 TTDHVPPGR
-273 VTALARFA
+273 VTALAQFA
-281 TVAKAQAVAR
+281 TVAKGPSCSAHAAGAAYSDGAR
-291 MPLERRT
+291 L
-298 ATLLAFVRTLEA
+298 FVRALEA

-320 DIVVTALFTDAAKI
+320 DIVVTALFTDAAKV

-359 LMDAAVED
+359 LMDDAVED

-376 IVPREMLAAALEQID
+376 IVPRAMLAAALEQID

-400 YFIELRAQ
+400 YFLELRAQ
-408 TGKLRFLPAMLRSV
+408 PGKLRFLPAMLRSV

-427 PAGQPTLDAV
+427 PTGQPTLDAA

-470 GVDSV
+470 DVDSL

-486 AGIRRRDLFASPSLR
+486 TGIRRRDLFASPSLR

-530 DGPAEVARLADRLDA
+530 DGPDEVARLAERLDA
-545 AYQDTAVNLHK
+545 TYQGTAANLPK
-556 NSAVQV
+556 NAPCRWTAAFR
-562 DGGELVLSALDK
+562 GC
-574 LEEPPSLIALKAAV
+574 PPSTNWRSRPAWSRSRRQLPHACRWWTCPNYCWKCTPAPALPTGSPCQ
-588 AARMPLVDLPE
+588 RGR
-599 LLLEMHAR
+599 R
-607 TGFADGFTHASEGG
+607 TG
-621 ARAGGVATSLC
+621 
-632 AVLLAEA
+632 
-639 CNTGFEPLIRR
+639 RR
-650 DNAALRRSRLSWV
+650 RRH
-663 RQNYIRAETLTRT
+663 Q
-676 NAILVA
+676 
-682 AQNRIPLARAWGGG
+682 
-696 DVASADGL
+696 
-704 RFVVPVRTIHSGPNP
+704 PVR
-719 RYYGQERG
+719 
-727 VTFYNLV
+727 
-734 SDQFT
+734 
-739 GLNGITVPGTL
+739 GTAG
-750 RDSLTLLSV
+750 RSV
-759 VLEQQTE
+759 QYRVR
-766 LQPTEIMS
+766 
-774 DTGAYTDTIFGIF
+774 A
-787 HLLGYQ
+787 
-793 FSPRLADIGGTR
+793 AD
-805 FWRVDGKA
+805 
-813 DYGALDEL
+813 
-821 ASQRINVKLIVQH
+821 
-834 WEDLLRLAGS
+834 
-844 LKLGT
+844 
-849 VQAAGLIRTLQTKDR
+849 
-864 PTKLARALEELGR
+864 PAR
-877 LIKTLYLLRF
+877 
-887 IDDEAYR
+887 
-894 RRILVQL
+894 
-901 NRGEGRHQLARVVF
+901 
-915 HGKRGEL
+915 
-922 RQRYREGQE
+922 
-931 DQLGSL
+931 
-937 GLVVNVIVL
+937 
-946 WNTIYMDAALNQLS
+946 
-960 AEGFDVRP
+960 
-968 EDVARLSPL
+968 
-977 GFDHI
+977 
-982 NMLGRYAFILPDQIA
+982 
-997 RGELRPLRDP
+997 
-1007 RNIEDFG
+1007 